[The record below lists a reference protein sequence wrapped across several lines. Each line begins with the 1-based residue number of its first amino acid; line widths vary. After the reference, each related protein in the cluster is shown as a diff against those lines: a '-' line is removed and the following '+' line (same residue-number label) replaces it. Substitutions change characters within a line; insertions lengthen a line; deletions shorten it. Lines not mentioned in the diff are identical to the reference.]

1 MRINI
6 GGAHIGWAP
15 WCIYFVAGPDQ
26 GQALGWTAGRPSPEM
41 IPRGLA
47 AVREHSDTSSTGRQ
61 RRQLEPERRKN
72 DRAVH
77 RDDARSYIQA
87 GSKEKKKCQPRVLY
101 AIATRISHNLYHTDI
116 LTMNSGRGVA
126 EPAFF
131 LFRTY

>member
-61 RRQLEPERRKN
+61 RRQLEPERRKTLEQYT
-72 DRAVH
+72 VTT
-77 RDDARSYIQA
+77 QA
-87 GSKEKKKCQPRVLY
+87 ATYRLVRKKKKKKKKGS
-101 AIATRISHNLYHTDI
+101 ATSAVWNFYSDFT
-116 LTMNSGRGVA
+116 
-126 EPAFF
+126 
-131 LFRTY
+131 